1 MRCAPRGS
9 AKVSPCHWK
18 VMKPA
23 RSSPNHW
30 RAAGVSSTFTGFQP
44 ISFTGLRVTSAP
56 SARDII
62 CPPRQWPIIGTLR
75 LTASRMRSS
84 TGRFHG
90 VGSLALIG
98 PPMNARPAKGSLDG
112 GTASPSSMRLPAS
125 FLLAIAAA
133 VPLSAAATDVTVVG
147 LFPGRAVVT
156 IDRGSPRTLS
166 VGEKTS
172 EGVVLISVDSA
183 GATLEVDGKRQLLE
197 MGQHFETAAMTSSR
211 TSVTLAQD
219 GYGHFRTEA
228 YVNGA

>member
-1 MRCAPRGS
+1 
-9 AKVSPCHWK
+9 
-18 VMKPA
+18 
-23 RSSPNHW
+23 
-30 RAAGVSSTFTGFQP
+30 
-44 ISFTGLRVTSAP
+44 
-56 SARDII
+56 
-62 CPPRQWPIIGTLR
+62 
-75 LTASRMRSS
+75 
-84 TGRFHG
+84 
-90 VGSLALIG
+90 
-98 PPMNARPAKGSLDG
+98 
-112 GTASPSSMRLPAS
+112 MRLPAS

-156 IDRGSPRTLS
+156 IDRGSPRTLR
-166 VGEKTS
+166 VGEKTA

-228 YVNGA
+228 YVNGARVRFLVDTGATLVSLPVAEAQRLGINYLQGTPGYSQLADGRRVISYRVILESVMIGDITLYNVDGVVQGGGEPLLGMSFLSRTEMRNDGQRMVLTKRY